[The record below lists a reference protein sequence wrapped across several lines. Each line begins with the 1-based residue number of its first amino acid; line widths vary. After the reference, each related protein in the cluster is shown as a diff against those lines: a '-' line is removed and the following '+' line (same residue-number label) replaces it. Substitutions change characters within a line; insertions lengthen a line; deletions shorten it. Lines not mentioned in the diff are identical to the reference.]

1 MITEIYIEA
10 LLVGEDL
17 ADQVGEAWNAGE
29 IDDSA
34 TAWAWWL
41 IRDRLLMTQSGYH
54 SPSSA
59 GLAILEI

>member
-29 IDDSA
+29 FDDSA
-34 TAWAWWL
+34 AAWAWWL
-41 IRDRLLMTQSGYH
+41 IRERPLYARNRTLG
-54 SPSSA
+54 
-59 GLAILEI
+59 